1 MKVSLIL
8 TAAGGASARIGV
20 LLRAAKALPDAEVQ
34 AVLLGDPG
42 SQREE
47 LIRADC
53 DELLFADTSS
63 PYCAESALPLLQAL
77 LKEEKPS
84 LVLFGPDISG
94 GELAPRLAA
103 RLNWPCQSGVS
114 ALALEGGELRI
125 VRGAYNRN
133 LQGVFSL
140 PLPAVLTLARGSF
153 EPLPLLHGPRAALR
167 SVACMQGEESWHGEI
182 HIQPA
187 EAVNDLTTAPLI
199 VAGGRGVGS
208 RANMEELAALAGELH
223 GMLGLTR
230 PAAVDGWGEHSAH
243 IGISGVLVKPELC
256 LVLGASGASAF
267 LGGVTGSKTLIAVN
281 TDPSAAIFRA
291 CDIGIVGDCMEFA
304 RALRDVLARERKN

>member
-1 MKVSLIL
+1 MKVSIIL
-8 TAAGGASARIGV
+8 TAAGDTSARIGV
-20 LLRAAKALPDAEVQ
+20 LLRAAKALPNAKVQ
-34 AVLLGDPG
+34 AVLLGAPD

-53 DELLFADTSS
+53 DELLFADIAS
-63 PYCAESALPLLQAL
+63 PYCAESVLPFLQTLLT
-77 LKEEKPS
+77 EENPS
-84 LVLFGPDISG
+84 LVLFGPDASG

-114 ALALEGGELRI
+114 ALALESGELRI

-133 LQGVFSL
+133 LQGAFAL
-140 PLPAVLTLARGSF
+140 PLPAVLILAKGSF
-153 EPLPLLHGPRAALR
+153 EPLPLLHEPRAALR
-167 SVACMQGEESWHGEI
+167 SVTCKKREESWHGEI
-182 HIQPA
+182 RIQPA
-187 EAVNDLTTAPLI
+187 EVVNDLTTAPLI
-199 VAGGRGVGS
+199 VVGGRGVGS

-230 PAAVDGWGEHSAH
+230 PAAVDGWGKHSAH

-267 LGGVTGSKTLIAVN
+267 LSGVTGSKTLIAVN

-304 RALRDVLARERKN
+304 RALRDVLARERMN